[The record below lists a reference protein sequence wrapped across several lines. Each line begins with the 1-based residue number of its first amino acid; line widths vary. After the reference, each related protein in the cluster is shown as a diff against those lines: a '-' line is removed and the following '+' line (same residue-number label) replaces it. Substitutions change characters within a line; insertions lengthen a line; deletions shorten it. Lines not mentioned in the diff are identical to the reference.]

1 MWLAGRVGPFSGF
14 SDTRALITNM
24 VIIVTF
30 LMVFLIQNTQA
41 RDSAAS
47 QAQLMSSLKR
57 WKMRTDA
64 TLLSK
69 R

>member
-1 MWLAGRVGPFSGF
+1 
-14 SDTRALITNM
+14 M
-24 VIIVTF
+24 VSIVTF
-30 LMVFLIQNTQA
+30 LMVFLIQDTQA